1 MKKKIIQT
9 TIIRNRNLHRL
20 IRMRAALFIR
30 NISKSR
36 LQEAVRRMRALVPE
50 AVIRVQVQKAVIRIR
65 VQRAAIRVPALRNII
80 IVPVLQAATT
90 AAAIRTEPMEMV
102 LIRTPAIRT
111 AASRIQGIRA
121 EAGNM
126 GASRVEATKVEASR
140 AEATKVEASRVE
152 ATRVEATRVAIRM
165 EHTRQPEPEA
175 RTQATVRAISAD
187 TATISPIRAA
197 ISMEAVT
204 TARQP
209 QAASTRR

>member
-65 VQRAAIRVPALRNII
+65 VQRAAIRVQALRNII

-152 ATRVEATRVAIRM
+152 ASRVAIRM

>member
-65 VQRAAIRVPALRNII
+65 VQRAAIRVQALRNII

-152 ATRVEATRVAIRM
+152 ATRVAIRM

-209 QAASTRR
+209 QAASTRK

>member
-65 VQRAAIRVPALRNII
+65 VQRAAIRVQALRNII

-152 ATRVEATRVAIRM
+152 ATRVAIRM

-209 QAASTRR
+209 QVASTRR

>member
-65 VQRAAIRVPALRNII
+65 VQRAAIRVQALRNII

-126 GASRVEATKVEASR
+126 GASRVEATKVEA
-140 AEATKVEASRVE
+140 TK
-152 ATRVEATRVAIRM
+152 VEATRVAIRM

-209 QAASTRR
+209 QVASTRR

>member
-90 AAAIRTEPMEMV
+90 AAAIRTEPMGMV
-102 LIRTPAIRT
+102 LIRTLAIRT

-126 GASRVEATKVEASR
+126 GASRVEATKVEA
-140 AEATKVEASRVE
+140 TKVE
-152 ATRVEATRVAIRM
+152 ATRVEATKVAIRM

-204 TARQP
+204 TARQS